1 MPAIFAAQYQ
11 LVLTLNFSP
20 FPVLTTQRL
29 RLRQISAADRNE
41 MLEMR
46 SDERV
51 MRYIDRPRAKSVDDA
66 MELIQKMIDGVVTN
80 ESISWAITNLN
91 DDRLIGSIGYWRIMK
106 EHYRA
111 EIGYML
117 HPDFHGKGLMQ
128 EAISAVIDF
137 GFNEMKLHS
146 IEANVNPENKASQKL
161 LEKNRF
167 VREAYFKENFYFEGK
182 FLDTF
187 IYSLLTPYRK

>member
-1 MPAIFAAQYQ
+1 LPVIFAAQHK

-29 RLRQISAADRNE
+29 RLRQISAADQIE
-41 MLEMR
+41 MLQLR

-51 MRYIDRPRAKSVDDA
+51 MRYIDRPRAKSIDDA
-66 MELIQKMIDGVVTN
+66 MELIQKMMDGVINN
-80 ESISWAITNLN
+80 ESITWAITNMN
-91 DDRLIGSIGYWRIMK
+91 DDHLIGSIGYWRIMK

-117 HPDFHGKGLMQ
+117 HPNFHGKGLMQ

-137 GFNEMKLHS
+137 GFNDMKLHS
-146 IEANVNPENKASQKL
+146 IEANVNTGNEASQKL

-167 VREAYFKENFYFEGK
+167 VREAFFKENFYFEGK

-187 IYSLLTPYRK
+187 IYSLLTPHR